1 MENLKK
7 YFEFSGTISGT
18 NYFLRNLLAV
28 FVAFIGGFSL
38 GWGLGSETMFFTI
51 LGLIVLAPALWFN
64 ICTVYKRASALF
76 PEYAALITGTLVL
89 LQLLDSISV
98 VFSIIALVIGLT
110 LIFKNSGIEEH
121 NG

>member
-1 MENLKK
+1 MNNLKK
-7 YFEFSGTISGT
+7 YFEFNGTINGT

-38 GWGLGSETMFFTI
+38 GFGIGTEIVFLTI
-51 LGLIVLAPALWFN
+51 LGLIILAPALWFN
-64 ICTVYKRASALF
+64 ICTIYKRASALF
-76 PEYAALITGTLVL
+76 PEYAALITGSVVL

-98 VFSIIALVIGLT
+98 VFSIIALVLGLI
-110 LIFKNSGIEEH
+110 LIFKNSNIEEH

>member
-1 MENLKK
+1 MENIKK
-7 YFEFSGTISGT
+7 YFEFIGTISGT

-98 VFSIIALVIGLT
+98 VFSVIAFIIGLT
-110 LIFKNSGIEEH
+110 LIFKNSDIEEH

>member
-51 LGLIVLAPALWFN
+51 LGFIILAPALWFN

-98 VFSIIALVIGLT
+98 VFSVIAFIIGLT
-110 LIFKNSGIEEH
+110 LIFKNSDIEEH

>member
-18 NYFLRNLLAV
+18 NYFLRNLLTV

>member
-28 FVAFIGGFSL
+28 FIAFIGGFSL
-38 GWGLGSETMFFTI
+38 GWGLGSESTFFTI
-51 LGLIVLAPALWFN
+51 LGLIILVPALWFN
-64 ICTVYKRASALF
+64 ICTIYKRSKALF
-76 PEYAALITGTLVL
+76 PEYATVITISMVL
-89 LQLLDSISV
+89 LQLLDSVSTIFTLV
-98 VFSIIALVIGLT
+98 GIVIGLT
-110 LIFKNSGIEEH
+110 LIFKNSDVEEH

>member
-28 FVAFIGGFSL
+28 FIAFIGGFSL
-38 GWGLGSETMFFTI
+38 GWGLGSESTFFTI
-51 LGLIVLAPALWFN
+51 LGLIILVPALWFN
-64 ICTVYKRASALF
+64 ICTIYKRSKALF
-76 PEYAALITGTLVL
+76 PEYATVITISMVL
-89 LQLLDSISV
+89 LQLLDSVSTIFTLV
-98 VFSIIALVIGLT
+98 GIVIGLT
-110 LIFKNSGIEEH
+110 LIFKNSNIEEH

>member
-38 GWGLGSETMFFTI
+38 GWGIGSETMFFTI
-51 LGLIVLAPALWFN
+51 LGLIILAPALWFN

-76 PEYAALITGTLVL
+76 PEYAAVITGTLVL

>member
-18 NYFLRNLLAV
+18 NYFLRNLFAV

-38 GWGLGSETMFFTI
+38 GWGIGSETMFFTI
-51 LGLIVLAPALWFN
+51 LGLIILAPALWFN

-76 PEYAALITGTLVL
+76 PEYAALITGALVL

-98 VFSIIALVIGLT
+98 IFSLIALVIGLT

>member
-38 GWGLGSETMFFTI
+38 GWGIGSETMFLTI
-51 LGLIVLAPALWFN
+51 LGLIILAPALWFN

-76 PEYAALITGTLVL
+76 PEYAAVITGALVL

-98 VFSIIALVIGLT
+98 VFSVIALVIGLT

>member
-18 NYFLRNLLAV
+18 NYFLRNLFAV

-38 GWGLGSETMFFTI
+38 GWGIGSETMFFTI
-51 LGLIVLAPALWFN
+51 LGLIILAPALWFN

-76 PEYAALITGTLVL
+76 PEYAAVITGALVL

-98 VFSIIALVIGLT
+98 IFSLIALVIGLT

>member
-38 GWGLGSETMFFTI
+38 GWGIGSETMFFTI
-51 LGLIVLAPALWFN
+51 LGLIILAPALWFN

-76 PEYAALITGTLVL
+76 PEYATIITGALVL

-98 VFSIIALVIGLT
+98 VFSLIALVIGLT
-110 LIFKNSGIEEH
+110 LIFKNSDIEEH

>member
-28 FVAFIGGFSL
+28 FIAFIGGFSL
-38 GWGLGSETMFFTI
+38 GWGLGSESTFFTI
-51 LGLIVLAPALWFN
+51 LGLIILVPALWFN
-64 ICTVYKRASALF
+64 ICTIYKRSKALF
-76 PEYAALITGTLVL
+76 PEYATVITISMVL
-89 LQLLDSISV
+89 LQLLDSVSPIFTLV
-98 VFSIIALVIGLT
+98 GIVIGLT
-110 LIFKNSGIEEH
+110 LIFKNSDVEEH

>member
-28 FVAFIGGFSL
+28 FIAFIGGFSL
-38 GWGLGSETMFFTI
+38 GWGMGSEITFFTI
-51 LGLIVLAPALWFN
+51 LGLIILVPALWFN
-64 ICTVYKRASALF
+64 ICTIYKRSTALF
-76 PEYAALITGTLVL
+76 PEYATAITISMVL
-89 LQLLDSISV
+89 LQLLDSVSPI
-98 VFSIIALVIGLT
+98 FTLIGIVIGLT
-110 LIFKNSGIEEH
+110 LIFKDSDVEEH

>member
-28 FVAFIGGFSL
+28 FIAFIGGFSL
-38 GWGLGSETMFFTI
+38 GWGMGSGNTFFTI

-64 ICTVYKRASALF
+64 ICTIYKRSTALF
-76 PEYAALITGTLVL
+76 PEYATAITISMVL
-89 LQLLDSISV
+89 LQLLDSVSPI
-98 VFSIIALVIGLT
+98 FTLIGIVIGLT
-110 LIFKNSGIEEH
+110 LIFKNSDVEEH

>member
-51 LGLIVLAPALWFN
+51 LGLIILAPALWFN

-76 PEYAALITGTLVL
+76 PEYAALITGALVL

-110 LIFKNSGIEEH
+110 LIFKNSGIEQH

>member
-1 MENLKK
+1 MNNLKK
-7 YFEFSGTISGT
+7 YFEFNGTINGT

-38 GWGLGSETMFFTI
+38 GWGLGTEVMFFTI
-51 LGLIVLAPALWFN
+51 LGLIVLVPTLWFN
-64 ICTVYKRASALF
+64 VCTIYKRASALF
-76 PEYAALITGTLVL
+76 PEYAAIITGTLVL

-98 VFSIIALVIGLT
+98 VFSVIALIIGLT
-110 LIFKNSGIEEH
+110 LIFKNSNIEQH

>member
-28 FVAFIGGFSL
+28 FIAFIGGFSL
-38 GWGLGSETMFFTI
+38 GWGLGSESTFFTI
-51 LGLIVLAPALWFN
+51 LGLIILVPSLWFN
-64 ICTVYKRASALF
+64 ICTVYKRSKSLF
-76 PEYAALITGTLVL
+76 PEYATVITISMVL
-89 LQLLDSISV
+89 LQLLDSVSPIFTLIGV
-98 VFSIIALVIGLT
+98 IIGLT
-110 LIFKNSGIEEH
+110 LIFKNSDIEEH

>member
-28 FVAFIGGFSL
+28 FIAFIGGFSL
-38 GWGLGSETMFFTI
+38 GWGLGSESTFFTI
-51 LGLIVLAPALWFN
+51 LGLIILVPSLWFN
-64 ICTVYKRASALF
+64 ICTIYKRSKALF
-76 PEYAALITGTLVL
+76 PEYATVITISMVL
-89 LQLLDSISV
+89 LQLLDSVSTIFTLV
-98 VFSIIALVIGLT
+98 GIVIGLT
-110 LIFKNSGIEEH
+110 LIFKNSNIEEH